1 MLLPQFDEL
10 LALRHQAGDLG
21 TLTTRRVQTPLSGLY
36 ASVFRGQGMDF
47 DEVREYQAGDEIR
60 NIDWRVTA
68 RMNKPYLKVY
78 REERERNVILC
89 IDSNSYMQ
97 FGTRNT
103 FKAVHAAKVAALLG
117 WSAQTHADRV
127 GGVVFGQEKLYF
139 FPPSRSYKTFSQL
152 LRHLTQPVAEHLAQP
167 SDLTQAI
174 HVINRKVSSGALI
187 FLILDV
193 NQHTLQSLKQV
204 FSQLH
209 QRHEWVLIGI
219 DDPVDHTL
227 PMVGLIQLIAAD
239 GSELL
244 VNTDDSKIR
253 LHYQQLWLQHRENV
267 QLLAKQW
274 ASDFF
279 SISTQDD
286 VYQSLVSNLQQR
298 EKMQQTHR

>member
-21 TLTTRRVQTPLSGLY
+21 TMTTRRVQTPLSGLY

-47 DEVREYQAGDEIR
+47 DEVREYQPGDEIR

-127 GGVVFGQEKLYF
+127 GGVIFGQEKLHF
-139 FPPSRSYKTFSQL
+139 FPPSRSHKTFSQL
-152 LRHLTQPVAEHLAQP
+152 LRHLTQVSLNSLAQP
-167 SDLTQAI
+167 TDLTQAI
-174 HVINRKVSSGALI
+174 HAINRKVSTGALI
-187 FLILDV
+187 FIILDV
-193 NQHTLQSLKQV
+193 NQHSIQSLKQV

-219 DDPVDHTL
+219 DDPTDHTL
-227 PMVGLIQLIAAD
+227 PTVGLIQLIATD

-244 VNTDDSKIR
+244 VNTDNSQIR

>member
-21 TLTTRRVQTPLSGLY
+21 TVTTRRVQTPLSGLY

-47 DEVREYQAGDEIR
+47 DEVREYQQGDEIR

-89 IDSNSYMQ
+89 VDSNSYMQ

-127 GGVVFGQEKLYF
+127 GGIIFGQTKLYF
-139 FPPSRSYKTFSQL
+139 FPPSRSHKAFSQL
-152 LRHLTQPVAEHLAQP
+152 LRHLTQPTSENSTQP
-167 SDLTQAI
+167 TDLLQAI
-174 HVINRKVSSGALI
+174 YAINRRVTTGSLI

-193 NQHTLQSLKQV
+193 NQHPITVLKQI

-219 DDPVDHTL
+219 DDPADQNL
-227 PMVGLIQLIAAD
+227 PEVGLIKLIAQD

-244 VNTDDSKIR
+244 VNTDDFQVR
-253 LHYQQLWLQHRENV
+253 QHYQQLWQQHRQQV
-267 QLLAKQW
+267 QTLAKQW

-286 VYQSLVSNLQQR
+286 VYQSLVSNLRQR
-298 EKMQQTHR
+298 EKLQQTHR